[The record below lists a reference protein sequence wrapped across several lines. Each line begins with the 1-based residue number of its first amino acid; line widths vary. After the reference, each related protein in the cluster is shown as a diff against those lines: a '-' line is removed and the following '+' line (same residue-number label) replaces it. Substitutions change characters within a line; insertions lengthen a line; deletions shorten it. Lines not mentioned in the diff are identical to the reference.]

1 MDGVNGITQ
10 CPIAPGDYFVY
21 NFTMQQYGSSWYHS
35 HYSVQYADGAAG
47 PMTIHGPS
55 SADWD
60 EAISPPLIMTDW
72 YHNTA
77 FGVVSGGDGGGKDI
91 LLNGRG
97 NITKFTG
104 GDIKNT
110 THIKPA
116 LNITF
121 ASPRPGQGCKKYLLR
136 VINTS
141 FDTTFVFS
149 IDNHLLQVASAD
161 FVPIQPYRNTSI
173 LVGIG
178 QRYTVVVEANPLNS
192 SSPIAEDGNYWIRT
206 SIANCFFQPEGKPGY
221 DEVGILRY
229 NESSKSDP
237 TTKKWPKIS
246 LDCSDETYTSL
257 TPILPWIVGDPSNGD
272 LNAKAPL
279 FGEQFDVF
287 FNGPRDPIDYPLAR
301 WTMNST
307 DAAPPI
313 RINYSNP
320 IFLHLNPAKK
330 TDWPELWR
338 VQTEDYTNSKWV
350 SHIHH
355 LPCGC
360 FNQSYRSIWS
370 SMGSRAAMVLIR

>member
-1 MDGVNGITQ
+1 MAQTYEWHQGIRQLNTTHMDGVNGITQ

-21 NFTMQQYGSSWYHS
+21 NFTLHQYGSSWYHS

-60 EAISPPLIMTDW
+60 EAINPPLIMTDW

-77 FGVVSGGDGGGKDI
+77 FKVVSGDNAGGKDI

-97 NITKFTG
+97 DITKFTG
-104 GDIKNT
+104 GATKNT
-110 THIKPA
+110 TVIKPA

-121 ASPRPGQGCKKYLLR
+121 ESPRPGQGCKKYLIR

-178 QRYTVVVEANPLNS
+178 QRYTVVVEANPLNT
-192 SSPIAEDGNYWIRT
+192 SSPLASDGNYWIRT
-206 SIANCFFQPEGKPGY
+206 QIANCFGNGPGPDGY

-229 NESSKSDP
+229 NASSTSDP
-237 TTKKWPKIS
+237 STKKWPNIALK
-246 LDCSDETYTSL
+246 CSDETYTSL
-257 TPILPWIVGDPSNGD
+257 NPILQWNVKPPSNGI
-272 LNAKAPL
+272 LNAAAPR
-279 FGEQFDVF
+279 FGEEFDVF
-287 FNGPRDPIDYPLAR
+287 FNGPRVPKDYPLAA
-301 WTMNST
+301 WTMDSG
-307 DAAPPI
+307 DKAVPM

-320 IFLHLNPAKK
+320 IFLHLNPDDKEPS
-330 TDWPELWR
+330 PELWR
-338 VQTEDYTNSKWV
+338 VQAENYTNSEWV
-350 SHIHH
+350 SHVDR
-355 LPCGC
+355 LP
-360 FNQSYRSIWS
+360 FK
-370 SMGSRAAMVLIR
+370 